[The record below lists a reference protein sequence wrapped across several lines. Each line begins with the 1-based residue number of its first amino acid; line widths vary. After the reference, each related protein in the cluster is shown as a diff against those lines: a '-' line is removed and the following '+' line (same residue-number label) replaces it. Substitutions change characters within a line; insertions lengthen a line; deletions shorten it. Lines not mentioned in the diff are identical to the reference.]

1 MDCTYSKGMVIF
13 TYNLKLKGMKAELEE
28 YIEEIESKIW
38 EIQNSN
44 KAWIPDSQAK
54 KDAMIKSFQMKIDK
68 AKKRW
73 KK

>member
-1 MDCTYSKGMVIF
+1 
-13 TYNLKLKGMKAELEE
+13 MKAELED
-28 YIEEIESKIW
+28 YIKEIESKIW

-54 KDAMIKSFQMKIDK
+54 KDAMIKSFQTKIDK

-73 KK
+73 KNW

>member
-1 MDCTYSKGMVIF
+1 MVIF

-44 KAWIPDSQAK
+44 KVWIPDSQAK
-54 KDAMIKSFQMKIDK
+54 KDAMIKSFQTKIDK